1 MRTLFCDIESFSPV
15 QLAKTGVYPYAEHP
29 AFELLLFGYSVDGGP
44 VKVVDLAG
52 GQSMPDEVLAAL
64 VDSGVVKWAHNA
76 AFERVC
82 LSAWLRT
89 HHPELLDEGFLDPR
103 QWRCTMIWSA
113 YLGLPMSLDAVATVL
128 KLDVQKDSAGR
139 KLIKQFCTPATP
151 SVLNGGKHRNPP
163 SADPTGWA
171 RFIDYNR
178 RDVEVEQAIHDRL
191 ASFPMPDAEWDTY
204 ALDQRINDAGIL
216 LDHTLV
222 DNAVAVDEHH
232 RNATLARAQTLT
244 GLENPNSPIQLKQWL
259 RGHGCEL
266 ESLAKTDVHAALDT
280 ATGEVKEVLEL
291 RGDLAKSSVKKY
303 QAMQNVTGSDDRA
316 RGLIQFYGAGR
327 TGRFAGRLVQVQNL
341 PRNYLP
347 DLDQARTL
355 VRTGNLDALELLYE
369 SVPDTLSQLI
379 RTAFIPSPGHR
390 FIVAD
395 FSAIEARV
403 IAWLAGE
410 TTTLQAFREGKDLY
424 CETASRMFGVP
435 VEKHGVNGELR
446 QKGKIAVL
454 ACGYGGSVGALKA
467 MGALTMGL
475 AEHELK
481 PIVDA
486 WRAAN
491 PHIVQLWADV
501 EEAAI
506 AAITSRQPIRLR
518 NLRFSVESGILF
530 IKLPSG
536 RRLSY
541 IQPRLG
547 ENRWGGT
554 SITYTGTTTA
564 RRWGQL
570 ETYGGKLVENI
581 VQAIARDLLVVGMHA
596 VAKAGHK
603 IVMHV
608 HDEIV
613 IDEPTNSGFTVAD
626 ACKLMST
633 LPAWAKGLPLDAD
646 GYECAYYRKD

>member
-15 QLAKTGVYPYAEHP
+15 QLAKTGVYPYCEHP
-29 AFELLLFGYSVDGGP
+29 DFDILLFGYSIDGGS
-44 VKVVDLAG
+44 VEVVDLAN

-64 VDSGVVKWAHNA
+64 IDPSVVKWAHNA

-82 LSAWLRT
+82 LSAWLQA
-89 HHPELLDEGFLDPR
+89 HHPKLLSDGFLDPA

-151 SVLNGGKHRNPP
+151 SVLNGGKRRNPP

-178 RDVEVEQAIHDRL
+178 RDVEVELAIHNRL
-191 ASFPMPDAEWDTY
+191 SSFPMPKSEWGTY

-222 DNAVAVDEHH
+222 DNAVGADEHH

-259 RGHGCEL
+259 HNHGCEL
-266 ESLAKTDVHAALDT
+266 ESLAKADVDAALDT
-280 ATGEVKEVLEL
+280 ATGEVREVLEL

-303 QAMQNVTGSDDRA
+303 QAMQNVAGSDGRA

-347 DLDQARTL
+347 DLDQAPTL
-355 VRTGNLDALELLYE
+355 VRTGNLDALELLYD

-379 RTAFIPSPGHR
+379 RSAFIPSIGNR

-395 FSAIEARV
+395 FSAIEACV

-410 TTTLQAFREGKDLY
+410 TTTLDAFRDGKDLY

-435 VEKHGVNGELR
+435 VEKHGMNSELR
-446 QKGKIAVL
+446 QKGKLAVL
-454 ACGYGGSVGALKA
+454 ACGFGGSTGALER

-475 AEHELK
+475 AENELK

-486 WRAAN
+486 WRQAN
-491 PHIVQLWADV
+491 PHIVQLRADV

-506 AAITSRQPIRLR
+506 AVITSRQPIRLR
-518 NLRFSVESGILF
+518 NLRFIVESGILF
-530 IKLPSG
+530 IELPSG
-536 RRLSY
+536 RRLAY
-541 IQPRLG
+541 VQPRLG

-554 SITYTGTTTA
+554 SITYIGTIGLKDKLCV
-564 RRWGQL
+564 WGVSPMRCCRGVVWWSSFQ
-570 ETYGGKLVENI
+570 V
-581 VQAIARDLLVVGMHA
+581 IASPHPGRLLW
-596 VAKAGHK
+596 
-603 IVMHV
+603 VMCRF
-608 HDEIV
+608 
-613 IDEPTNSGFTVAD
+613 SWF
-626 ACKLMST
+626 
-633 LPAWAKGLPLDAD
+633 
-646 GYECAYYRKD
+646 R